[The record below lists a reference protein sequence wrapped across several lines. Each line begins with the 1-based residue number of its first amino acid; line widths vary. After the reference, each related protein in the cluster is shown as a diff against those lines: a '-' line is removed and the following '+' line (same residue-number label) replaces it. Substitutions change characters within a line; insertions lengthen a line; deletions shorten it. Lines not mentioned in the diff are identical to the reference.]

1 MLRIL
6 LLLLLLAG
14 IVLGLR
20 RLYRLSPRRM
30 WQWLAAGAG
39 LGLIALALAG
49 RAHWLVAVAGAAL
62 PLLGKLLLLLPRLL
76 PFLPFAARL
85 FAGRRAR
92 LRARWL
98 ELTLDRASGAVDGV
112 VLRGALAGKR
122 LSGLGAD
129 ELQALRRD
137 CRGDPQSLALL
148 NAYLQRARPGW
159 SPAGGGAGDGD
170 GDFEEPAMSAA
181 TAARI
186 LGVRPNAPDEEVRA
200 AHRTLA
206 QKLHPDRG
214 GSDYLARKIN
224 QARDVLLRG
233 R

>member
-1 MLRIL
+1 MLRVL

-14 IVLGLR
+14 VVLGLR
-20 RLYRLSPRRM
+20 RLHRKSPRRM
-30 WQWLAAGAG
+30 WQWLAVAAAAG
-39 LGLIALALAG
+39 LVALALAG

-62 PLLGKLLLLLPRLL
+62 PVLGKLALLLPRLL
-76 PFLPFAARL
+76 PLLPFAARL

-92 LRARWL
+92 LRAAWL
-98 ELTLDRASGAVDGV
+98 ELTLDRKSGAVDGR
-112 VLRGALAGKR
+112 VLRGALAGRR
-122 LSGLGAD
+122 LSGLGDD
-129 ELQALRRD
+129 ELRALRRD
-137 CRGDPQSLALL
+137 CGGDPQSLALL
-148 NAYLQRARPGW
+148 HAYLQRARPGW
-159 SPAGGGAGDGD
+159 RPADGDAGGTD
-170 GDFEEPAMSAA
+170 DFDEPAMSAA

-186 LGVRPNAPDEEVRA
+186 LGVRPGAPAEEVRA
-200 AHRTLA
+200 AHRALA

>member
-1 MLRIL
+1 MLRTL

-14 IVLGLR
+14 ILLGLR
-20 RLYRLSPRRM
+20 HLYRKSPRRM
-30 WQWLAAGAG
+30 WQWLAAAAG
-39 LGLIALALAG
+39 LGLIGLALAG
-49 RAHWLVAVAGAAL
+49 RAHWLAAVAGAAL
-62 PLLGKLLLLLPRLL
+62 PALGKLALLLPRLL

-85 FAGRRAR
+85 FAGRQAR
-92 LRARWL
+92 LRSAWL
-98 ELTLDRASGAVDGV
+98 ELTLDRRTGAVDGA
-112 VLRGALAGKR
+112 VLQGALKGRR
-122 LSGLGAD
+122 LSALDAD
-129 ELQALRRD
+129 ELQALHRD

-159 SPAGGGAGDGD
+159 RPADGASGGAD
-170 GDFEEPAMSAA
+170 DFDEPAMSAA

-186 LGVRPNAPDEEVRA
+186 LGVRPDAAAEEVRA
-200 AHRTLA
+200 AHRALA

-224 QARDVLLRG
+224 QARDVLLRA

>member
-1 MLRIL
+1 MLRVL

-14 IVLGLR
+14 IFFGLR
-20 RLYRLSPRRM
+20 QLYRKSPRRM
-30 WQWLAAGAG
+30 WQWLAAAAGAG
-39 LGLIALALAG
+39 LILLALSG
-49 RAHWLVAVAGAAL
+49 RAHWLAAVAGAAL
-62 PLLGKLLLLLPRLL
+62 PALGKLALLLPRLL

-92 LRARWL
+92 LRAAWL
-98 ELTLDRASGAVDGV
+98 ELTLDRRTGAVDGV
-112 VLRGALAGKR
+112 VLRGALAGRR
-122 LSGLGAD
+122 LSGLGED

-148 NAYLQRARPGW
+148 AAYLQRARPGW
-159 SPAGGGAGDGD
+159 RPPGGGAGDVD
-170 GDFEEPAMSAA
+170 DFDEPAMSAA

-186 LGVRPNAPDEEVRA
+186 LGVRPGAPPAEVRA
-200 AHRTLA
+200 AHRALA

>member
-1 MLRIL
+1 MRVL

-14 IVLGLR
+14 ILFGLR
-20 RLYRLSPRRM
+20 HLYRKSPRRM
-30 WQWLAAGAG
+30 WQWLAAAAG
-39 LGLIALALAG
+39 VGLIGLALAG
-49 RAHWLVAVAGAAL
+49 RAHWLAAVAGAAL
-62 PLLGKLLLLLPRLL
+62 PVLGKLALLLPRLL

-92 LRARWL
+92 LRSAWL
-98 ELTLDRASGAVDGV
+98 ELTLDRRTGAVDGA
-112 VLRGALAGKR
+112 VLRGALKGRR
-122 LSGLGAD
+122 LSALGAD
-129 ELQALRRD
+129 ELQALHRD

-148 NAYLQRARPGW
+148 NAYLQRQRPGW
-159 SPAGGGAGDGD
+159 RPADGAAGGAD
-170 GDFEEPAMSAA
+170 DFDEPAMSAA

-186 LGVRPNAPDEEVRA
+186 LGVRPDAAAEEVRA
-200 AHRTLA
+200 AHRALA

-224 QARDVLLRG
+224 QARDALLRE

>member
-1 MLRIL
+1 MLRAL

-14 IVLGLR
+14 IFLGLR
-20 RLYRLSPRRM
+20 HLYRKSPRRM
-30 WQWLAAGAG
+30 WQWLVAAAGV
-39 LGLIALALAG
+39 GLIGLALAG
-49 RAHWLVAVAGAAL
+49 RAHWLAAVAGAAL
-62 PLLGKLLLLLPRLL
+62 PVLGKLALLLPRLL

-85 FAGRRAR
+85 FAGRQAR
-92 LRARWL
+92 LRSAWL
-98 ELTLDRASGAVDGV
+98 ELTLDRGSGAVDGV
-112 VLRGALAGKR
+112 VLQGALQGQR
-122 LSGLGAD
+122 LSGLS
-129 ELQALRRD
+129 EEQLQALHRD

-159 SPAGGGAGDGD
+159 RPADGAPGGAD
-170 GDFEEPAMSAA
+170 DFDEPAMSAA

-186 LGVRPNAPDEEVRA
+186 LGVRPDAAAEEVRA
-200 AHRTLA
+200 AHRALA

-224 QARDVLLRG
+224 QARDVLLRA

>member
-1 MLRIL
+1 MLRVL

-14 IVLGLR
+14 IFFGLR
-20 RLYRLSPRRM
+20 QLYRKSPRRM
-30 WQWLAAGAG
+30 WQWLAAAAG
-39 LGLIALALAG
+39 LGLILLALAG
-49 RAHWLVAVAGAAL
+49 RAHWLAAVAGAVL
-62 PLLGKLLLLLPRLL
+62 PLLGKLALLLPRLL

-92 LRARWL
+92 LRAAWL
-98 ELTLDRASGAVDGV
+98 ELTLDRRTGAVDGM
-112 VLRGALAGKR
+112 VLRGTLAGRR
-122 LSGLGAD
+122 LSGLSGD

-148 NAYLQRARPGW
+148 DAYLRRARPGFR
-159 SPAGGGAGDGD
+159 PAGDSPGGGDG
-170 GDFEEPAMSAA
+170 FEEPEMSAA

-186 LGVRPNAPDEEVRA
+186 LGVRPDAGAAEVRA
-200 AHRTLA
+200 AHRALA

>member
-1 MLRIL
+1 MLRVL

-14 IVLGLR
+14 ILLGLR
-20 RLYRLSPRRM
+20 HLYRKSPRRM
-30 WQWLAAGAG
+30 WQWLAAAAG
-39 LGLIALALAG
+39 VGLIGLALAG
-49 RAHWLVAVAGAAL
+49 RAHWLAAVAGAAL
-62 PLLGKLLLLLPRLL
+62 PVLGKLAFLLPRLL

-85 FAGRRAR
+85 FAGRPAR
-92 LRARWL
+92 LRSAWL
-98 ELTLDRASGAVDGV
+98 ELTLDRRTGAVDGA
-112 VLRGALAGKR
+112 VLRGALKGRR
-122 LSGLGAD
+122 LSALGAD
-129 ELQALRRD
+129 ELQALHRD

-159 SPAGGGAGDGD
+159 RPADGASGGAD
-170 GDFEEPAMSAA
+170 DFDEPAMSAA

-186 LGVRPNAPDEEVRA
+186 LGVRPDAAAEEVRA
-200 AHRTLA
+200 AHRALA

-224 QARDVLLRG
+224 QARDVLLRA